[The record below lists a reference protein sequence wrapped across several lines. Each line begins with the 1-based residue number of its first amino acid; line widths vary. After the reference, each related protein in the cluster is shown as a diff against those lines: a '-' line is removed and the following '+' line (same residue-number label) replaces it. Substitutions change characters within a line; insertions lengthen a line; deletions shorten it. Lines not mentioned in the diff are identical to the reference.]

1 MATQITLPK
10 DANGRKIPLDTDAL
24 YDKNGEEH
32 IFNKH
37 PFEMVSK
44 NGNLYTFEA
53 KIEANT
59 AGSFKTGIRMYPKNK
74 ELPHRQDF
82 CYIKW
87 LD

>member
-1 MATQITLPK
+1 
-10 DANGRKIPLDTDAL
+10 
-24 YDKNGEEH
+24 
-32 IFNKH
+32 
-37 PFEMVSK
+37 MVSK